1 MNSEEGKNVAHEVS
15 DKEEKAGCYTKTLG
29 CFIPLILAC
38 FYFQLEKFSLW
49 SVIIFFAIA
58 VIGGYIGRGIDRIY
72 KKNG

>member
-1 MNSEEGKNVAHEVS
+1 MNSEEGKDVAHEVS
-15 DKEEKAGCYTKTLG
+15 DGEEKPGCYTKALG
-29 CFIPLILAC
+29 CFIPLILAW

-49 SVIIFFAIA
+49 SVVIFFTIA